1 MENREDIS
9 KAMSILIEEQGVLF
23 EKSYK
28 LSPVAARVLSVLVIN
43 GSKGVTFDFLIEIV
57 SASKATISS
66 SLKTLS
72 DRKMISYFTKPGD
85 RKRYF
90 TINKTFFIS
99 LLEEEAEKS
108 RRSLAMH
115 EKINE
120 FKKLSNTL
128 LEDDEKFEMP
138 NSEPSL
144 YARYLHGMIN
154 NLDSFIKD
162 LKKYHSLEE

>member
-9 KAMSILIEEQGVLF
+9 KVMSILIEEQGVLF
-23 EKSYK
+23 EKNYS
-28 LSPVAARVLSVLVIN
+28 LSPVAARVLSVLAIN

-57 SASKATISS
+57 AASKATISS

-72 DRKMISYFTKPGD
+72 DRKMVSYFTKPGD

-90 TINKTFFIS
+90 IINKTFFIS

-120 FKKLSNTL
+120 FKKQSNTL
-128 LEDDEKFEMP
+128 LEDDEKFEIP
-138 NSEPSL
+138 NPEPSL
-144 YARYLHGMIN
+144 YARFLHGMIN

-162 LKKYHSLEE
+162 LKGYHTLEE